1 MWVPL
6 GGTPNLYHHVPTK
19 YMGYIW
25 GKIWEQTARVTHI
38 YLLKNQEQQ
47 SANSTKSF
55 CEIRQQ
61 NIPYENPRATN
72 TTTKISTPASKIE
85 PNSNKNRP

>member
-1 MWVPL
+1 MAS
-6 GGTPNLYHHVPTK
+6 GG
-19 YMGYIW
+19 GF
-25 GKIWEQTARVTHI
+25 WEQTARVTHI